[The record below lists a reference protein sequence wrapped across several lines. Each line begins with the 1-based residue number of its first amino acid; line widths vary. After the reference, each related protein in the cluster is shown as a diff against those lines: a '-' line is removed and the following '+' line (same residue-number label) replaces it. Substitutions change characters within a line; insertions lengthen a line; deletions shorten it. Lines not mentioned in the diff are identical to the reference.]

1 MHRLLSKFNVIREQ
15 KTINDNDQ
23 SDIKK
28 LSNET
33 IDKQSTNLTVSFE
46 INTLVFFFY
55 RYIIL
60 WSNVIFLQWDYI
72 SFILSTNL
80 IFIINSTCKIILKIC
95 YLINSKKKLHFFNCC
110 IYLRQKFTLIVF
122 IISVTLTKKMCS
134 DQVSLWRI
142 S

>member
-46 INTLVFFFY
+46 INTSVFFL
-55 RYIIL
+55 IVIL
-60 WSNVIFLQWDYI
+60 FFDQTL
-72 SFILSTNL
+72 F
-80 IFIINSTCKIILKIC
+80 
-95 YLINSKKKLHFFNCC
+95 FFNE
-110 IYLRQKFTLIVF
+110 ITFHLFSR
-122 IISVTLTKKMCS
+122 
-134 DQVSLWRI
+134 RI
-142 S
+142 